1 MTAVGPPSAEIFEA
15 PSAESFEARGSA
27 AERQRAE
34 SAAERQQADVLY
46 QYADV
51 LRVGKVLLHGREITW
66 ETRVSNAC
74 QLKGF
79 CTAAIDALRLVPELE
94 DQHEDVL
101 LQVAHMF
108 CKALSINYI
117 MAELMEH
124 FRRKLGIDE
133 DAKKPF
139 LCSIRSGGES
149 SHASVDY
156 HMEVL
161 SGSTIRARASWR
173 GKNNIVSCNPKT
185 GAIKVR
191 GTLYHVETE
200 FPIMIGRL
208 FKPTYRLQT
217 DLKQSKLSKFASSG
231 PPVEMVTART
241 PLYFDGRWMNRR
253 QSFFEQET
261 QSSECTDETGDDKTD
276 CATQG
281 PVSKLG
287 SFDKVQRLFKTLRST
302 SWGSQ
307 TTGDLPVA

>member
-1 MTAVGPPSAEIFEA
+1 MAVGSL
-15 PSAESFEARGSA
+15 SSVESV
-27 AERQRAE
+27 E
-34 SAAERQQADVLY
+34 SWRSGTEKQQADVLY

-51 LRVGKVLLHGREITW
+51 LRVGKVLCFGREITW
-66 ETRVSNAC
+66 ETRVSNEC

-79 CTAAIDALRLVPELE
+79 CAAFIDALCLVPELE
-94 DQHEDVL
+94 DEHEDVL

-108 CKALSINYI
+108 CKALSINYF
-117 MAELMEH
+117 MFEMMEH
-124 FRRKLGIDE
+124 FRKKLGIGE

-173 GKNNIVSCNPKT
+173 GKNNIVSCDPKT

-200 FPIMIGRL
+200 FPIRIGRL

-217 DLKQSKLSKFASSG
+217 DMKQSKLARMASLSMKDSV
-231 PPVEMVTART
+231 PVEMVAART
-241 PLYFDGRWMNRR
+241 PLYFDGRWMLRR
-253 QSFFEQET
+253 QSFYHQEAPN
-261 QSSECTDETGDDKTD
+261 SECTDETDGSKID
-276 CATQG
+276 CTVSC
-281 PVSKLG
+281 PVRQRDG
-287 SFDKVQRLFKTLRST
+287 FGQVRRLFDSLR
-302 SWGSQ
+302 
-307 TTGDLPVA
+307 A